1 MTRLPGPGPI
11 ATARYSPRMIR
22 QPYGLLPELHRR
34 YGPVV
39 AFGYPPFRYVYL
51 FGRDAN
57 ELLLHGETERFR
69 WREALASLIPIDG
82 DTALVVSDGD
92 DHQRRRRLVQP
103 AFARRRI
110 EAYLPIMVDE
120 LAAEVSSWRPGEVV
134 DVYATLRRRVL
145 AAVIRSLFGE
155 ALRDRADELGHHL
168 QVGIDYV
175 NTSPLAR
182 FDHDWPGT
190 PYRRAMRARRAADE
204 IIYDEITRRRK
215 AAGGGDRRDA
225 DAGDVLDALLAAQ
238 DDGRDRGEDDGLT
251 DEEVRDQ
258 VVSLVAAG
266 FETTSAGI
274 GWTLHAVHARPDV
287 AARLRAEVASVV
299 GDGELTPAH
308 LGAMPYLDAV
318 VSESLRLHP
327 PGPFS
332 ARKVVDDV
340 TFAGHTIPAG
350 VLVVYSAYEV
360 QRDPAHWP
368 EPDRFAPERWLPGDA
383 LHRPVDPYA
392 YVPFGGGYRRCI
404 GFALAT
410 QEIKA
415 AMVEVVRRVD
425 LRPLDRTL
433 VPTGIATMWPRDGVR
448 CEVGNPPK

>member
-1 MTRLPGPGPI
+1 
-11 ATARYSPRMIR
+11 MIR
-22 QPYGLLPELHRR
+22 APYALLPELHRR
-34 YGPVV
+34 YGPLV
-39 AFGYPPFRYVYL
+39 AFGYRPFRYVYL

-57 ELLLHGETERFR
+57 ELLLHGATQKFR
-69 WREALASLIPIDG
+69 WREALASLIPIAG

-103 AFARRRI
+103 AFARRQI
-110 EAYLPIMVDE
+110 EGYLPIMVDE

-145 AAVIRSLFGE
+145 VAVIRSLFGE

-190 PYRRAMRARRAADE
+190 PYRRAMRARRAADG

-215 AAGGGDRRDA
+215 AAGDDRHDA
-225 DAGDVLDALLAAQ
+225 DGGGDVLDALLAAQ
-238 DDGRDRGEDDGLT
+238 DDGQDDGGGDGLT

-266 FETTSAGI
+266 YETTSAGI
-274 GWTLHAVHARPDV
+274 GWTLHAVHGHPDV

-299 GDGELTPAH
+299 GDSELTPTH
-308 LGAMPYLDAV
+308 LGATPYLDAV
-318 VSESLRLHP
+318 VSESLRLYP

-332 ARKVVDDV
+332 SRLVVDDV
-340 TFAGHTIPAG
+340 AFAGHTIPAG
-350 VLVVYSAYEV
+350 VLVVYSAFEV

-383 LHRPVDPYA
+383 LHRPVDPYT
-392 YVPFGGGYRRCI
+392 YLPFGGGYRRCI
-404 GFALAT
+404 GFAFAT

-415 AMVEVVRRVD
+415 AVVEVIRRVD
-425 LRPLDRTL
+425 LRPLDQTL

-448 CEVGNPPK
+448 CEVGARPN

>member
-1 MTRLPGPGPI
+1 VTRLPGPGPL

-22 QPYGLLPELHRR
+22 QPYALLPELHRR

-39 AFGYPPFRYVYL
+39 AFGYRPFRYVYL

-57 ELLLHGETERFR
+57 ELLLHRETEKFR

-82 DTALVVSDGD
+82 DTALVVSDGA

-110 EAYLPIMVDE
+110 EGYLPIMVDE
-120 LAAEVSSWRPGEVV
+120 LAAEVSSWRTGDVV
-134 DVYATLRRRVL
+134 DVYAALRRRVL

-182 FDHDWPGT
+182 FDHDWPGA
-190 PYRRAMRARRAADE
+190 PYRRAMRARGAADDL
-204 IIYDEITRRRK
+204 IYDEITRRRK
-215 AAGGGDRRDA
+215 VVGGGGHDA
-225 DAGDVLDALLAAQ
+225 DGGDVLDALLAAQ
-238 DDGRDRGEDDGLT
+238 DDGEGDGLT

-274 GWTLHAVHARPDV
+274 GWTLHAVHAHPGV
-287 AARLRAEVASVV
+287 AERLREEVASVV
-299 GDGELTPAH
+299 GDDALTPTH

-340 TFAGHTIPAG
+340 MLAGQTIPAG
-350 VLVVYSAYEV
+350 ALVVYSAYEV

-368 EPDRFAPERWLPGDA
+368 EPERFAPERWLPGDA
-383 LHRPVDPYA
+383 LHRPVDPYT
-392 YVPFGGGYRRCI
+392 YLPFGGGYRRCI

-415 AMVEVVRRVD
+415 AVVEVVRRVD

-448 CEVGNPPK
+448 CQVGRPK

>member
-1 MTRLPGPGPI
+1 VTRLPGPGPL

-22 QPYGLLPELHRR
+22 QPYAVLPELHRR

-51 FGRDAN
+51 FGPDAN
-57 ELLLHGETERFR
+57 ELLLHGETRKFR

-82 DTALVVSDGD
+82 DTALVVSDGA

-110 EAYLPIMVDE
+110 EGYLPIMVDE
-120 LAAEVSSWRPGEVV
+120 VAAEVSSWRPREVV
-134 DVYATLRRRVL
+134 DVYAALRRRVL

-155 ALRDRADELGHHL
+155 ALRDRSDELGRHL

-215 AAGGGDRRDA
+215 AAGDNRREA
-225 DAGDVLDALLAAQ
+225 GGDVLDALLDAQ
-238 DDGRDRGEDDGLT
+238 DDDEHVGQGDGLT

-274 GWTLHAVHARPDV
+274 GWTLHAVHAHPDV
-287 AARLRAEVASVV
+287 TARLRTEVASVV
-299 GDGELTPAH
+299 GDDDVTPAH

-318 VSESLRLHP
+318 VSESLRLYP

-350 VLVVYSAYEV
+350 ALVVYSAYEV

-368 EPDRFAPERWLPGDA
+368 EPDRFAPERWQPGDA
-383 LHRPVDPYA
+383 LHRPFDSYS
-392 YVPFGGGYRRCI
+392 YLPFGGGYRRCI
-404 GFALAT
+404 GFAFAT

-415 AMVEVVRRVD
+415 AVVEVVRRVD
-425 LRPLDRTL
+425 LLPLDRTL

-448 CEVGNPPK
+448 CEVRVRPN